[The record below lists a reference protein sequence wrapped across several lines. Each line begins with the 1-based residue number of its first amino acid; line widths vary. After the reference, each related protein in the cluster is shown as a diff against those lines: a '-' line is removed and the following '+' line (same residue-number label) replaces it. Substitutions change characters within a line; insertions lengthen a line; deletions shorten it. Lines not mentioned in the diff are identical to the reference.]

1 MTSTLTFRGRLP
13 GVATDPT
20 LPPVEQPV
28 RLDVAGFVGLAERG
42 PLDLPVAVEDELAY
56 AAVFG
61 GDLLV
66 AQEEG
71 VPVRAQLPDAVRAF
85 FANGGRRCHVVRVA
99 GPGARPARWA
109 VPGLRVRQPDGT
121 EAPVLVESAWPGAWS
136 AGTTVR
142 ADLLG
147 QFLPVAGDY
156 RRPAADAPGT
166 VDLAPG
172 ATVGVRPGDVLRLGT
187 SPGIDV
193 FVRVAGVDHA
203 DARLSIDREVVDG
216 PDPLPDLVALET
228 VRLLRLTLVV
238 GQHRPDGARQL
249 ERLSDLGLDS
259 WSDALQPIDDH
270 RPDPTRSATLRQH
283 ADTVTALGTGLLVPV
298 TEPGGALP
306 VAGEQ
311 EGEDDLDTF
320 DPRWLVDDR
329 LTDDTVL
336 SLTGHADQL
345 TVLAKDPVQLRGAHA
360 LLGIDEVALVA
371 APDVTQRGWSPVVP
385 TPVPVTPVEPEPV
398 PPVDWSDFRCCSD
411 EIVVP
416 PPVPPVDPT
425 PPSVSDLPELD
436 RTADYDELAL
446 VEVQAALVT
455 LCAAR
460 ADAVALLSVPRHYDV
475 ASTLAWSGRLTA
487 LGRLGDSTGSGSSP
501 LSYAASFHPWV
512 STSAGLPVTTSSPPV
527 LRDAPPDGAVAGM
540 IAARELARGSWVA
553 PAGVPLRGVVRLAT
567 PAPLSD
573 ADRVQLFDAHA
584 NLVEQHPGVFTTISA
599 HTLSADPQLLQVSVR
614 RLLILLR
621 KICLRLGERYV
632 FEINNDRFRQLV
644 RMRFDRTLTTLAE
657 RGALHA
663 FRVSTADGLNTA
675 ADQDA
680 GRFVVSLQIAP
691 TSPVEFITV
700 TLLRTGEGLLD
711 VVEG

>member
-20 LPPVEQPV
+20 LPPVEQPI
-28 RLDVAGFVGLAERG
+28 RLDVAGLVGLAERG
-42 PLDLPVAVEDELAY
+42 PLDLPVAVEDELEY

-99 GPGARPARWA
+99 GPAARPARWA

-121 EAPVLVESAWPGAWS
+121 ETPVLVESAWPGAWS
-136 AGTTVR
+136 AGTAVR
-142 ADLLG
+142 AELLG
-147 QFLPVAGDY
+147 QFLPLAGDY
-156 RRPAADAPGT
+156 QRASR
-166 VDLAPG
+166 VLDLAPG
-172 ATVGVRPGDVLRLGT
+172 ASVGVRPGDLLRLSATLGV
-187 SPGIDV
+187 DV
-193 FVRVAGVDHA
+193 FVRVATVDHA
-203 DARLSIDREVVDG
+203 AARIGTDREVVAG
-216 PDPLPDLVALET
+216 PDVLPDDLPDDVALDSA
-228 VRLLRLTLVV
+228 RLLRLELVV
-238 GQHRPDGARQL
+238 GQQRPDGARQL
-249 ERLSDLGLDS
+249 ERLTDLGFGT
-259 WSDALQPIDDH
+259 WTDALQRADDH
-270 RPDPTRSATLRQH
+270 HPDPTRSATLRQH
-283 ADTVTALGTGLLVPV
+283 ADTVAALRTGLLIP
-298 TEPGGALP
+298 TDAA
-306 VAGEQ
+306 VAPDPAERDGD
-311 EGEDDLDTF
+311 DDLDTF

-329 LTDDTVL
+329 LTSDTVL
-336 SLTGHADQL
+336 SLVGHADQL
-345 TVLAKDPVQLRGAHA
+345 TVLAREPVELRGAHA
-360 LLGIDEVALVA
+360 LLAIDEVALVA
-371 APDVTQRGWSPVVP
+371 APDVTQRGWSPMVV
-385 TPVPVTPVEPEPV
+385 TPVPETPAEPEPV
-398 PPVDWSDFRCCSD
+398 PPIDWSDFHCCSD
-411 EIVVP
+411 EVVALP
-416 PPVPPVDPT
+416 PLPSVQPT
-425 PPSVSDLPELD
+425 PPTVSDLPELD
-436 RTADYDELAL
+436 RVADYDELAL

-460 ADAVALLSVPRHYDV
+460 ADAVVLLSVPRHYDV
-475 ASTLAWSGRLTA
+475 AAALAWSGRISA

-501 LSYAASFHPWV
+501 LSYAASFHPWI
-512 STSAGLPVTTSSPPV
+512 STSAGLPATPSSPPV

-540 IAARELARGSWVA
+540 IAARELARGCWVA

-573 ADRVQLFDAHA
+573 PDRVQLFDAHA
-584 NLVEQHPGVFTTISA
+584 NLVEQHPGVFTTLSS
-599 HTLSADPQLLQVSVR
+599 HTLSGDPQLLQLSVR

-644 RMRFDRTLTTLAE
+644 RMRFDRTLTSLAE

-663 FRVSTADGLNTA
+663 FRVTTEDGLNTP
-675 ADQDA
+675 ADQEA
-680 GRFVVSLQIAP
+680 GRFVVSLQVAP